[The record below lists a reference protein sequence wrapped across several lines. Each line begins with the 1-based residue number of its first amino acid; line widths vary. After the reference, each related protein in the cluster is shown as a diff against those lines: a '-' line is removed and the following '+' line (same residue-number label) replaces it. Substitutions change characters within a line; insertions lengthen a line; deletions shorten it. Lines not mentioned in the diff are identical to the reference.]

1 MVDASILLGCV
12 GAAVMTV
19 FAYWLPRSDRW
30 IRFREQRRAMVPY
43 PIAAERYE
51 QLERI
56 FATVFPLMGLLL
68 TIALAIRLAIGEG

>member
-1 MVDASILLGCV
+1 MNVSILLGCV
-12 GAAVMTV
+12 GAALITV

-43 PIAAERYE
+43 SISAERFE

-56 FATVFPLMGLLL
+56 FGTMFPLMGLLL
-68 TIALAIRLAIGEG
+68 TIALAIRLVIGEG

>member
-1 MVDASILLGCV
+1 MVNASVLLGCV

-43 PIAAERYE
+43 PISAERFE

-56 FATVFPLMGLLL
+56 FGTMFPLMGLLV
-68 TIALAIRLAIGEG
+68 TISLAIQLVFGS